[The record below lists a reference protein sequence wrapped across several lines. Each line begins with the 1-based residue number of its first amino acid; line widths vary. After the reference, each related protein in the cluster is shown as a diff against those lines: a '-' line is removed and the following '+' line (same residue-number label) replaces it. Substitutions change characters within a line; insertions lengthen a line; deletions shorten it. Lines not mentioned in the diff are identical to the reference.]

1 MTHITAYDKRGGVAY
16 NFRTPDNLTPEEI
29 NKDLRDWGVNPETDR
44 VFINGEEIY
53 AHR

>member
-29 NKDLRDWGVNPETDR
+29 DKDLREWGVNPETDK
-44 VFINGEEIY
+44 VVINGG
-53 AHR
+53 R